1 MPSTTA
7 LITDLLKADGRN
19 IVRQMVYVKDPTRD
33 DQYQVLTRQLTTS
46 ATAKHWKRW
55 PIAVG
60 SISDAPDSWLTE
72 YTTMHGTRG
81 FQLSAAFVVEVTTSE
96 WDELSADATPRALM
110 IRIDRAREAVGANMF
125 MPESRF
131 DGSTPEMITTAV
143 LAQVNAWRTGVPD
156 IAPSGRARTPR
167 VRPETPAATPAF
179 TEPTSTNTGDPV
191 LPGDQITLADGN
203 IYVARR
209 IEGNLSD
216 IEMLRR
222 ARAEQMYALTYSPPG
237 TGKTR
242 SFMAAFGNELLTA
255 VGTAD
260 TEVADFIGT
269 YVPTGRA
276 GEYRWVD
283 GVLIRAM
290 DEGRPLL
297 IDEAFLVDTRTMA
310 VVYSAIDG
318 RREVVVTSNP
328 ARGTV
333 KAKPGFWVGF
343 ASNPNVPGARV
354 SEALLSRCALQVEYT
369 TDFAAMETLGVP
381 RTFVV
386 AARNLN
392 TKRLNQ
398 EISTSPQA
406 RECIGYRDT
415 VRIFGEDVALR
426 NVVSSAP
433 ETDREVVADVLSRSF
448 GREVKALITGS

>member
-7 LITDLLKADGRN
+7 LITDMLKADGRN
-19 IVRQMVYVKDPTRD
+19 IARQMVYVKDPTRD
-33 DQYQVLTRQLTTS
+33 DQFQVLTRQLTTS

-55 PIAVG
+55 PIAG
-60 SISDAPDSWLTE
+60 ASISDDPASWLTE
-72 YTTMHGTRG
+72 YASMHGTRG
-81 FQLSAAFVVEVTTSE
+81 FAISAAFVVEVTASE

-110 IRIDRAREAVGANMF
+110 IRIDRAREALGAGMF
-125 MPESRF
+125 VPEPRF
-131 DGSTPEMITTAV
+131 AESTPEMIVSALTT
-143 LAQVNAWRTGVPD
+143 QVKDWRDAGSPD

-167 VRPETPAATPAF
+167 MRPEPPAAAPEPGIPTPV
-179 TEPTSTNTGDPV
+179 NTGVAV
-191 LPGDQITLADGN
+191 LPGEHITLSDGN
-203 IYVARR
+203 VYVARR
-209 IEGNLSD
+209 IDGDLSD
-216 IEMLRR
+216 VEMLRR
-222 ARAEQMYALTYSPPG
+222 ARAENMYALTYSLPG

-242 SFMAAFGNELLTA
+242 SFMAAFGDELLTA

-269 YVPTGRA
+269 YVPTGKA
-276 GEYRWVD
+276 GEFRWVD

-297 IDEAFLVDTRTMA
+297 LDEAFLVDTRTMA

-343 ASNPNVPGARV
+343 ASNPDVPGARV
-354 SEALLSRCALQVEYT
+354 SEALLSRCALQVEYS

-386 AARNLN
+386 AAKNLD
-392 TKRLNQ
+392 TKRKSQ

-406 RECIGYRDT
+406 RECITFRDT

-433 ETDREVVADVLSRSF
+433 EADRMVVSDVLSRAF
-448 GREVKALITGS
+448 GREVKGLTTA